1 MLFHRHEMGGS
12 MTGGRGRIDVIAN
25 QNGSSGKQQA
35 VELTIKLRD
44 AARVAKLVHGLERDD
59 EIEAGVNPVNVA
71 RSVYDSNHMG
81 RLKLFGAVLSAMRPV
96 FVSRA

>member
-1 MLFHRHEMGGS
+1 MLFDRHEMGGS

-35 VELTIKLRD
+35 VKLSIKVRD

-59 EIEAGVNPVNVA
+59 EIEAGANPRCPIGFFEIRPNKN
-71 RSVYDSNHMG
+71 RPI
-81 RLKLFGAVLSAMRPV
+81 LKLC
-96 FVSRA
+96 